1 MRAEAG
7 PLYPQLAGQLLNV
20 EIAAGMAL
28 DAGLHWLLQIDAD
41 ELFYVTRGT
50 VTAHST
56 ALANRQV
63 YGITYPNY
71 ETVSG

>member
-1 MRAEAG
+1 
-7 PLYPQLAGQLLNV
+7 
-20 EIAAGMAL
+20 MAL